1 MNLVY
6 FRPHVCFQNLIQ
18 KEASYAF
25 YEEKKSLKFK
35 NFFGTSFKTTFSFI
49 TSRRIELETPGWNQI
64 VEVEKLIPDL
74 MYFLKFD

>member
-18 KEASYAF
+18 KEASYDF
-25 YEEKKSLKFK
+25 YEEKKTLKLK

-74 MYFLKFD
+74 MYFFKFD

>member
-18 KEASYAF
+18 KEASYDF
-25 YEEKKSLKFK
+25 HEEKKTLKLK

-64 VEVEKLIPDL
+64 VEVEKPIPDL
-74 MYFLKFD
+74 MYFSKFD

>member
-18 KEASYAF
+18 KEASYHF
-25 YEEKKSLKFK
+25 YEEKKTLKLK